1 MNWIQSALMGF
12 VSGLAEPMPLS
23 AEAHRGLMS
32 RLMGTGTVSPLFL
45 LSCHLAVLI
54 VVLLGGNLDIQRL
67 RKTAK
72 HLKTPSRRRTGHTD
86 LNSAGTLRLLRS
98 AAILA
103 VAGRLL
109 SYYMAESAYRLWL
122 VAILLVLGGFVIW
135 APAHMRTAN
144 KDGRHLTALDGTFMG
159 LGALLAAI
167 PGFSLVGCVTA
178 FGSMLGA
185 QRRYAVR
192 FAWILLCIN
201 LAAAVVMDG
210 LALAGSGFSFELSE
224 LFSAGLGAAFAALG
238 ARIGIQ
244 LILSRIRS
252 NAGDLTGFC
261 YYNWGQALLCLA
273 LFLLV

>member
-12 VSGLAEPMPLS
+12 VSGISEPMPLS

-32 RLMGTGTVSPLFL
+32 RLMGTGTVPPLFL

-54 VVLLGGNLDIQRL
+54 VMLIWGNLDIQRL

-72 HLKTPSRRRTGHTD
+72 LLKTPARRRTGHPD

-98 AAILA
+98 AVILA
-103 VAGRLL
+103 LAGRLL
-109 SYYMAESAYRLWL
+109 SYYMEESAYRLWL
-122 VAILLVLGGFVIW
+122 VAIPLTLGGFLIW
-135 APAHMRTAN
+135 APTHMRTAN
-144 KDGRHLTALDGTFMG
+144 KDGRHLSALDGTFLG
-159 LGALLAAI
+159 LGALLAAV

-192 FAWILLCIN
+192 FAWILLCVN
-201 LAAAVVMDG
+201 LTAAVVMDA
-210 LALAGSGFSFELSE
+210 LALVGSGFSFQLSE
-224 LFSAGLGAAFAALG
+224 LLSAGLGALFAGLG